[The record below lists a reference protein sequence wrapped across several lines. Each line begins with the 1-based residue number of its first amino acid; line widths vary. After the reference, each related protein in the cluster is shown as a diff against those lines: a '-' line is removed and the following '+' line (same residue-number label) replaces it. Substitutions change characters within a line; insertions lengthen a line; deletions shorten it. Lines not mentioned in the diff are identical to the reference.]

1 MYCLDSS
8 IMVPV
13 LRGDRD
19 LKRKLDS
26 IKSEDVS
33 FTTITLCELFKGAY
47 KSSKKEEAIRLL
59 YEILRNYRV
68 LTLNIKSS
76 EFFGADYTELERR
89 GMLTQILD
97 LMIASIAKENDL
109 VLVTRDKKHFE
120 NIPDLK
126 LEEW

>member
-1 MYCLDSS
+1 MYCMDSS

-26 IKSEDVS
+26 VKSEDIS

-97 LMIASIAKENDL
+97 LMIASIAKENNL
-109 VLVTRDKKHFE
+109 VLVTRNKKHFE